1 MHYTQECS
9 YLPYD
14 YQTVLLSRC
23 ISYLLKLAKND
34 KSPTM
39 FILCTRNKVS
49 YKQETIADLCNNY
62 LLLIMQV

>member
-23 ISYLLKLAKND
+23 ISYSTLQND